1 MIKTMIPFSG
11 FYESWHNE
19 NLKNAFDSIFQD
31 DSGMI
36 PDRISRAYNA
46 CDSKIKWRQAQNE
59 YSREYVEALNHFLGE
74 SLLAFD
80 SLESPREYNFTTDR
94 IFCEISRENLI
105 KAYKATPAVM
115 LQTVISDQFT
125 SRDGFTSFYP
135 DNLDSWDLESRLV
148 AGKGKPL
155 DHNEAGA
162 VIEAYLA
169 TRYYSNRIAGLPDSE
184 NEAQKAYDDCCE
196 WLDSYLCE
204 DFAGSGVLDNIIWA
218 AMPKKAHK
226 LANAANESARKK
238 ESSL

>member
-1 MIKTMIPFSG
+1 MIKITIPFSG

-31 DSGMI
+31 DHGLMPEKVI
-36 PDRISRAYNA
+36 RAYNA

-80 SLESPREYNFTTDR
+80 SLESPREYNFTSDR

-125 SRDGFTSFYP
+125 SCDGFISFYP
-135 DNLDSWDLESRLV
+135 DHLDSWDIEPRLV
-148 AGKGKPL
+148 AGEGKPL

-162 VIEAYLA
+162 VIHAYLA
-169 TRYYSNRIAGLPDSE
+169 TRYYSHRIKGSPDSE
-184 NEAQKAYDDCCE
+184 NEAQKACDDCCE

-204 DFAGSGVLDNIIWA
+204 DFMGSGVLENIIWSA
-218 AMPKKAHK
+218 IPEKARK
-226 LANAANESARKK
+226 LANFANDIARQ
-238 ESSL
+238 S